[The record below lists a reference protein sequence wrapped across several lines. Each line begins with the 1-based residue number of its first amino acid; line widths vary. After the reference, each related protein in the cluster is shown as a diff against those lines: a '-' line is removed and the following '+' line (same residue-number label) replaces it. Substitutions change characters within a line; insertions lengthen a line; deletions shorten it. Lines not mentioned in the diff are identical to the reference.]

1 MDSVS
6 VLPDSVLRVVQRWNP
21 ASDPGRQVAAET
33 SSGTRIYVVG
43 PPRCGREDVARMF
56 NASDACSTVTRE
68 VDADVVLLV
77 VDAASVI
84 GREDLLL
91 LDDAAESGIPV
102 VVALTRIDVYRD
114 WQAVRRRDAEILA
127 SHCTA
132 FAQAPVVP
140 IAPGQEQSL
149 VAVVSRAA
157 REREAGGSDSG
168 VIAQTRR
175 MIEIEIRNLRD
186 SVPGAE
192 LRAERS
198 QLLADRDGRRGERLV
213 QVRSRLQRAR
223 GDLSQQIAEAT
234 RATVAGA
241 RAWVDAASRAE
252 LGSVPT
258 RLQHEVDHHTRVFD
272 AAMAAAVEV
281 AGTIGYMPSPRIPE
295 GPPRR
300 QRGNEDRVTILVGAS
315 AGLGLGRIAVTPL
328 EMIPALEFASIP
340 VTLVLGGAAAW
351 WLARTRGLT
360 ADRAYSR
367 SWIVESMSTVRAQ
380 WEQRVQ
386 SVLLEAEADLGAAIM
401 AESREQVASAQARIV
416 EIDGELRELAAARSG
431 QLASCERDLA
441 VLNAAY

>member
-1 MDSVS
+1 MNSVS
-6 VLPDSVLRVVQRWNP
+6 VLPDSILRVVQRWNP
-21 ASDPGRQVAAET
+21 SSDPGRLVSGES

-43 PPRCGREDVARMF
+43 PQRCGREDIVQMFRASGECSIAARE
-56 NASDACSTVTRE
+56 A
-68 VDADVVLLV
+68 DADVVLLV

-91 LDDAAESGIPV
+91 LDDAAESGTPV
-102 VVALTRIDVYRD
+102 VVALTRVDVYRD
-114 WQAVRRRDAEILA
+114 WQAVHRRDAEVLS

-132 FAQAPVVP
+132 FAQASIVP
-140 IAPGQEQSL
+140 IAPGQEQTL
-149 VAVVSRAA
+149 VAVVSQVA
-157 REREAGGSDSG
+157 RERQAGDSNSG

-175 MIEIEIRNLRD
+175 MIEVEIRNLRD

-198 QLLADRDGRRGERLV
+198 RLLADRDGRRGERLV
-213 QVRSRLQRAR
+213 QVRSRLQRSR

-241 RAWVDAASRAE
+241 RAWVDTASRAE
-252 LGSVPT
+252 LGSVPM
-258 RLQHEVDHHTRVFD
+258 RLQHEVDHHTRVID

-281 AGTIGYMPSPRIPE
+281 AGATGYVASPRIPE
-295 GPPRR
+295 DPPDRR
-300 QRGNEDRVTILVGAS
+300 RRNEDRVTILVGAS

-340 VTLVLGGAAAW
+340 VTLVLGGVAAW
-351 WLARTRGLT
+351 WLARTRGLM
-360 ADRAYSR
+360 ADRAQSR

-386 SVLLEAEADLGAAIM
+386 SVMLEAEADLGAAIM
-401 AESREQVASAQARIV
+401 AESREQLASAQARIV

-441 VLNAAY
+441 ALNAAL

>member
-1 MDSVS
+1 
-6 VLPDSVLRVVQRWNP
+6 
-21 ASDPGRQVAAET
+21 
-33 SSGTRIYVVG
+33 
-43 PPRCGREDVARMF
+43 
-56 NASDACSTVTRE
+56 
-68 VDADVVLLV
+68 
-77 VDAASVI
+77 
-84 GREDLLL
+84 
-91 LDDAAESGIPV
+91 
-102 VVALTRIDVYRD
+102 
-114 WQAVRRRDAEILA
+114 
-127 SHCTA
+127 
-132 FAQAPVVP
+132 VVP

-175 MIEIEIRNLRD
+175 MIEMEIRNLRD
-186 SVPGAE
+186 GVPGAE

-241 RAWVDAASRAE
+241 RAWVDTASRAE

-272 AAMAAAVEV
+272 AAMAAAVES
-281 AGTIGYMPSPRIPE
+281 AGTNGYMPSPQIPE
-295 GPPRR
+295 GLPGR

-340 VTLVLGGAAAW
+340 VTLILGGAAAW
-351 WLARTRGLT
+351 WLARSRGLT
-360 ADRAYSR
+360 ADRAHSR
-367 SWIVESMSTVRAQ
+367 SWIVESMSAVRAQ

-401 AESREQVASAQARIV
+401 AESREQLASAQARIV

-441 VLNAAY
+441 VLNTAY

>member
-1 MDSVS
+1 M
-6 VLPDSVLRVVQRWNP
+6 
-21 ASDPGRQVAAET
+21 
-33 SSGTRIYVVG
+33 
-43 PPRCGREDVARMF
+43 
-56 NASDACSTVTRE
+56 
-68 VDADVVLLV
+68 
-77 VDAASVI
+77 
-84 GREDLLL
+84 
-91 LDDAAESGIPV
+91 
-102 VVALTRIDVYRD
+102 VVALTRVDVYRD

-175 MIEIEIRNLRD
+175 MIEMEIRNLRD

-198 QLLADRDGRRGERLV
+198 QLLTDRDGRRGERLV

-272 AAMAAAVEV
+272 AAMAAAVES
-281 AGTIGYMPSPRIPE
+281 AGTNGYMPSPQIPE
-295 GPPRR
+295 GLPGR

-340 VTLVLGGAAAW
+340 VTLILGGAAAW
-351 WLARTRGLT
+351 VVGANSR
-360 ADRAYSR
+360 ADGR
-367 SWIVESMSTVRAQ
+367 SCPLQVVDRRIDVAVRAQ

-401 AESREQVASAQARIV
+401 AESREQLASAQARIV

-441 VLNAAY
+441 VLNTVY

>member
-1 MDSVS
+1 MFD
-6 VLPDSVLRVVQRWNP
+6 
-21 ASDPGRQVAAET
+21 ASDDC
-33 SSGTRIYVVG
+33 SS
-43 PPRCGREDVARMF
+43 
-56 NASDACSTVTRE
+56 VTRE

-91 LDDAAESGIPV
+91 LGDAAASGTPV
-102 VVALTRIDVYRD
+102 VVALTRVDVYRD

-175 MIEIEIRNLRD
+175 MIEWRSGIYVTVFL
-186 SVPGAE
+186 VPNCGPSDRSCSQIVTADE
-192 LRAERS
+192 ANAWCRCEADCNERAGICHNKS
-198 QLLADRDGRRGERLV
+198 PSNPGDGRRGTCLGRCGLA
-213 QVRSRLQRAR
+213 SRIGQRA
-223 GDLSQQIAEAT
+223 DAT
-234 RATVAGA
+234 AA
-241 RAWVDAASRAE
+241 R
-252 LGSVPT
+252 
-258 RLQHEVDHHTRVFD
+258 VDHHTRVFD
-272 AAMAAAVEV
+272 AAMAAAVES
-281 AGTIGYMPSPRIPE
+281 AGTNGYMPSPQIPE
-295 GPPRR
+295 GLPGR

-340 VTLVLGGAAAW
+340 VTLILGGAAAW

-360 ADRAYSR
+360 ADRAHSR
-367 SWIVESMSTVRAQ
+367 SWIVESMSAVRAQ

-401 AESREQVASAQARIV
+401 AESREQLASAQARIV

-441 VLNAAY
+441 VLNTAY

>member
-1 MDSVS
+1 
-6 VLPDSVLRVVQRWNP
+6 
-21 ASDPGRQVAAET
+21 
-33 SSGTRIYVVG
+33 
-43 PPRCGREDVARMF
+43 
-56 NASDACSTVTRE
+56 
-68 VDADVVLLV
+68 
-77 VDAASVI
+77 
-84 GREDLLL
+84 
-91 LDDAAESGIPV
+91 
-102 VVALTRIDVYRD
+102 
-114 WQAVRRRDAEILA
+114 
-127 SHCTA
+127 
-132 FAQAPVVP
+132 
-140 IAPGQEQSL
+140 
-149 VAVVSRAA
+149 
-157 REREAGGSDSG
+157 
-168 VIAQTRR
+168 
-175 MIEIEIRNLRD
+175 MIEMEIRNLRD

-213 QVRSRLQRAR
+213 QVRSRLQRAH
-223 GDLSQQIAEAT
+223 GDLLQQIADAT

-281 AGTIGYMPSPRIPE
+281 AGTTGYVPFPRIPE
-295 GPPRR
+295 NPPGR
-300 QRGNEDRVTILVGAS
+300 QRGNEERVTILVGAS

-351 WLARTRGLT
+351 WLARTRALM
-360 ADRAYSR
+360 ADRAHSR

-401 AESREQVASAQARIV
+401 AESREQLASAQARIV
-416 EIDGELRELAAARSG
+416 E
-431 QLASCERDLA
+431 
-441 VLNAAY
+441 